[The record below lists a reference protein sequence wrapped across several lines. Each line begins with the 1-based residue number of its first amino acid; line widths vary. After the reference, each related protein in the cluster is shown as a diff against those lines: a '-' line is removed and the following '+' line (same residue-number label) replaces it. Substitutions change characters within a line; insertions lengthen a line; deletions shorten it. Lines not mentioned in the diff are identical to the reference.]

1 MPAAPNAPNA
11 LILSVREDSWI
22 EVRPLKKGRSLFS
35 GMVKGGTIETI
46 TVAEPATLIVGKPSA
61 VDATLRGVAVPLPA
75 TPGGR
80 VARVP
85 LQ

>member
-1 MPAAPNAPNA
+1 
-11 LILSVREDSWI
+11 
-22 EVRPLKKGRSLFS
+22 
-35 GMVKGGTIETI
+35 MVKGGTIETI

-61 VDATLRGVAVPLPA
+61 VDATLRGVAVPLPS

>member
-1 MPAAPNAPNA
+1 
-11 LILSVREDSWI
+11 
-22 EVRPLKKGRSLFS
+22 VRPAKKGRPLFS

-46 TVAEPATLIVGKPSA
+46 TVAEPAMLIVGKPSA
-61 VDATLRGVAVPLPA
+61 VDATLRGVAVPLA
-75 TPGGR
+75 AVPGGR